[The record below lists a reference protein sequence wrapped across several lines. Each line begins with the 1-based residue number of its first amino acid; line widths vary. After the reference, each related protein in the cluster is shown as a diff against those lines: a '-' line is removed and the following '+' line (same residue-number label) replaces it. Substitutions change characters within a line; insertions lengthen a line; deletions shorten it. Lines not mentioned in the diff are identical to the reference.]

1 MAANSV
7 LLNTYADPGMGT
19 PQLTQEMN
27 PLWGD
32 IRHYFFPVVKL
43 ASTTVDARSANTS
56 DLLPGLVLGR
66 ITASGLYTH
75 CLAGSSDGSQVPLAI
90 LVQGLSIL
98 DANLGSSRPASAGS
112 TPRRSGSRCGSSST
126 SATSTKPPE
135 NTLPGLI
142 IEAGVAA
149 HGSDARQHTAPEL
162 RRPEWTRSQH

>member
-19 PQLTQEMN
+19 PQLTQEAN

-75 CLAGSSDGSQVPLAI
+75 CLAGSSDGSQVPLAV
-90 LVQGLSIL
+90 LTQGLSIL
-98 DANLGSSRPASAGS
+98 DANLGTPQVKHAKTIIGGPIIASRLGWIDSSPFR
-112 TPRRSGSRCGSSST
+112 
-126 SATSTKPPE
+126 
-135 NTLPGLI
+135 
-142 IEAGVAA
+142 VALRVKFYL
-149 HGSDARQHTAPEL
+149 SDEY
-162 RRPEWTRSQH
+162 